1 LIRRRRAASDLPREV
16 WVLAAVAF
24 SVALGFGIVAPVIPV
39 FARKFGVGQTAAGL
53 VISAFAFMRLA
64 FGPTAGAIVN
74 RLGERLVMAV
84 GIGIVAVSSLLTGL
98 AGNYTQMLALR
109 AVGGVGSVM
118 FTVSAQSLLLGAV
131 HSSQRA
137 RASSMYRGGFL
148 LGGLTGPALGG
159 VLGGISLRLPFFIY
173 AGTLGLAGAIALAQ
187 LRRPGALADTKT
199 LDATPPA
206 KLWPTL
212 RNPAYQAALTV
223 NAAVGWAIFG
233 VRSSLVPLFVVEVL
247 HRGTLW
253 TGLGLLASSLADV
266 ATLYPAGRL
275 ADSTGRRPML
285 LIGSACGCVAT
296 GLLAVSHNLPAYLF
310 SMVLYGVT
318 SSFLSAS
325 PAAVVGDVVGGRAG
339 TVVAVFGMTSDL
351 GAVVGPLVTGA
362 LAQHISYGAA
372 FGSTSAVLGLGL
384 LMSLRMPETLRRDS
398 TQRERQ
404 VGDQVLDV
412 LDADREPHKVVWDL

>member
-1 LIRRRRAASDLPREV
+1 MRSLIRRRAAASDLPREV

-39 FARKFGVGQTAAGL
+39 FARRFGVGQTAAGL

-64 FGPTAGAIVN
+64 FGPAAGAIVN

-98 AGNYTQMLALR
+98 AGNYTQMLVLR

-118 FTVSAQSLLLGAV
+118 FTVAAQSLLLGSVPA
-131 HSSQRA
+131 SQRG

-173 AGTLGLAGAIALAQ
+173 AATLGLAGCIALAR
-187 LRRPGALADTKT
+187 LHRPGVAADPVAT
-199 LDATPPA
+199 LNATPPA
-206 KLWPTL
+206 TLRAAL

-223 NAAVGWAIFG
+223 NGAVGWAIFG

-247 HRGTLW
+247 GRGPLW

-275 ADSTGRRPML
+275 ADTAGRRPML
-285 LIGSACGCVAT
+285 LIGSACGVVAT
-296 GLLAVSHNLPAYLF
+296 GLLAVEPNLPAYLLA
-310 SMVLYGVT
+310 MVLYGVT

-362 LAQHISYGAA
+362 LAQHVSYAAA
-372 FGSTSAVLGLGL
+372 FTSTSAVLGLGL
-384 LMSLRMPETLRRDS
+384 LMSLRMPETLHRAPAPVEARPA
-398 TQRERQ
+398 RH
-404 VGDQVLDV
+404 
-412 LDADREPHKVVWDL
+412 AM

>member
-1 LIRRRRAASDLPREV
+1 MRALIRRRAAASDLPREV

-39 FARKFGVGQTAAGL
+39 FARRFGVGQTAAGL

-64 FGPTAGAIVN
+64 FGPAAGAIVN
-74 RLGERLVMAV
+74 RLGERLVMAT

-98 AGNYTQMLALR
+98 AADYSQMLVLR
-109 AVGGVGSVM
+109 AIGGVGSVM
-118 FTVSAQSLLLGAV
+118 FTVAAQSLLLGSV

-159 VLGGISLRLPFFIY
+159 VFGGISLRLPFFIY
-173 AGTLGLAGAIALAQ
+173 AGTLGLAGSIALAR
-187 LRRPGALADTKT
+187 LHRPGAAADTKSS
-199 LDATPPA
+199 DATAPA
-206 KLWPTL
+206 TLLHTL

-247 HRGTLW
+247 GRGPLW
-253 TGLGLLASSLADV
+253 VGLGLLTSSLADV

-275 ADSTGRRPML
+275 ADTTGRRPML
-285 LIGSACGCVAT
+285 LIGSACGCAAT
-296 GLLAVSHNLPAYLF
+296 GLLAVSSNLPAYLLA
-310 SMVLYGVT
+310 MVLYGVT

-351 GAVVGPLVTGA
+351 GAVAGPLVTGA

-372 FGSTSAVLGLGL
+372 FTSTSAVLGLGL

-398 TQRERQ
+398 PQSERQ
-404 VGDQVLDV
+404 IGEQIGDI
-412 LDADREPHKVVWDL
+412 LDAHG